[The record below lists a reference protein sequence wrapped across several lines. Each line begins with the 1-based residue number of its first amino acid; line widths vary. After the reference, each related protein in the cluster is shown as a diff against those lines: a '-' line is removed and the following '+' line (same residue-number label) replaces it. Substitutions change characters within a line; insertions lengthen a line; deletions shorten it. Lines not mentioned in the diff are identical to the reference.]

1 MEIAFISLCIILI
14 LVELI
19 KGLSA
24 NGTPVRISSATAPTR
39 NAVIP
44 PIACGGDTVLIS
56 APTIFSP
63 YSLRIKPKPSSA
75 VAPPHVGV
83 QTPGA
88 HNGSKKSM

>member
-44 PIACGGDTVLIS
+44 PISCGGDTVLIS

-63 YSLRIKPKPSSA
+63 YSLRIKSKPSRA

-83 QTPGA
+83 QTPDA